1 LGYSAVALLKVNNTE
16 GNPFDNTEV
25 YLGSTSN
32 NCAWNKDGPDLLPML
47 RNYPT
52 AHDPYLWDR
61 LAGSG
66 ERVIGV
72 LP

>member
-1 LGYSAVALLKVNNTE
+1 
-16 GNPFDNTEV
+16 
-25 YLGSTSN
+25 
-32 NCAWNKDGPDLLPML
+32 ML
-47 RNYPT
+47 RSYPT
-52 AHDPYLWDR
+52 ARDPYLWDR